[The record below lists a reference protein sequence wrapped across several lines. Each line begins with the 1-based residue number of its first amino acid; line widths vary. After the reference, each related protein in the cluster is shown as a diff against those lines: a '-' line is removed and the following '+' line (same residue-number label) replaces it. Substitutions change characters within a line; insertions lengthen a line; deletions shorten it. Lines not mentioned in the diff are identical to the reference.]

1 MNLSDFLRRLV
12 PGKRRAVV
20 RESAPLRVTPWNL
33 GHALTMARLTCAQCG
48 HTWVEVGPAFV
59 VAQDCPLCHASINYV
74 LPLVE
79 PSDLCSDGPWLT
91 GEFDP
96 LLQLAARPGQRGT
109 VT

>member
-33 GHALTMARLTCAQCG
+33 GHALTMARLTCATCR

-59 VAQDCPLCHASINYV
+59 VAQDCPKCHAAIEYV

-79 PSDLCSDGPWLT
+79 PSDLGCDGPWLT
-91 GEFDP
+91 GEFDM
-96 LLQLAARPGQRGT
+96 LLT
-109 VT
+109 VASRQHTGG